1 MIHTGFHASAGGFDF
16 VGMRHRQGNV
26 EIVYDD
32 GVARRLVWRVS
43 GKINE
48 SQLGDAL
55 ARAARQ
61 VRVLPALYA
70 ELRKR
75 AITIEAIRG

>member
-1 MIHTGFHASAGGFDF
+1 MNTGYRTSGGGFDLL
-16 VGMRHRQGNV
+16 GLRRRDGAV

-32 GVARRLVWRVS
+32 GVIQRKIWRVS
-43 GKINE
+43 GFTTE
-48 SQLGDAL
+48 GQLDEAL
-55 ARAARQ
+55 TRAARE

-75 AITIEAIRG
+75 AITIEMVSG

>member
-1 MIHTGFHASAGGFDF
+1 MRTGYRTSAGGFDLL
-16 VGMRHRQGNV
+16 GLRRRQGAV

-32 GVARRLVWRVS
+32 GVMHRKVLRVS
-43 GKINE
+43 GFRTE
-48 SQLGDAL
+48 AQLDEAL
-55 ARAARQ
+55 AHAARE

-75 AITIEAIRG
+75 AITIEAVSG